1 MFTQDVLG
9 SNIDPKTCLREGV
22 FCSSPQMHQPISATT
37 PLKRPLPYNSDS
49 YSLNL
54 HTTNLGSLD
63 LTRVAQRIKLQYL
76 YFGQLNSSLI
86 IAGQI

>member
-9 SNIDPKTCLREGV
+9 SNIDPKTCLREGA
-22 FCSSPQMHQPISATT
+22 FCSFPQTHQPLSATG
-37 PLKRPLPYNSDS
+37 PFKRPLPYNSYS

-54 HTTNLGSLD
+54 HTTNLSPLD
-63 LTRVAQRIKLQYL
+63 PTRATQRIKLQYL